1 MTLIN
6 THAAKGLILCGFT
19 AEGQVLFSYI
29 AIMQSKA
36 AVCNKGL
43 PHNQGIPTL
52 AMTVCNKGLP
62 HNQGI
67 PTLAMTVC
75 NEGLPHNQGIPT
87 LAMTV
92 SESR

>member
-52 AMTVCNKGLP
+52 AMTSTRVEQCALYT
-62 HNQGI
+62 I
-67 PTLAMTVC
+67 ILF
-75 NEGLPHNQGIPT
+75 
-87 LAMTV
+87 
-92 SESR
+92 